1 MRRLRFLPFLKH
13 NKAASYTL
21 SAMIMTAVTVAL
33 VVAAF
38 AYAYQMLDQ
47 QRGVS
52 EWEIARKSILA
63 YNDALE
69 NVAWKPGAI
78 RSTRFTAQ
86 YGYLQLIPPAA
97 GNSITISATVNGV
110 PESLPSA
117 TYPIKTGIIKYW
129 LSTKYVSFDPNYES
143 YILGNNSSLISSS
156 SDSYGR
162 SVINQQTG
170 LVSMTLDYR
179 VRAMRTSV
187 INVSNV
193 QTNYVD
199 IWVIKLSMLAP
210 NAWSYVSE
218 FDLQAQTL
226 SITTVSHRFTGVT
239 NQTSVIS
246 VRIGSTTA
254 SKVPVTLDLGSTHTG
269 TVVYNVVVADVQVK
283 V

>member
-1 MRRLRFLPFLKH
+1 MRRPTFFPFLKH

-33 VVAAF
+33 VLAAF
-38 AYAYQMLDQ
+38 VYAYQMLEQ

-52 EWEIARKSILA
+52 EWEIAKKSILA

-69 NVAWKPGAI
+69 NVAWKPGAV

-97 GNSITISATVNGV
+97 ENSITISATVNGV
-110 PESLPSA
+110 PQSLSNA
-117 TYPIKTGIIKYW
+117 TYPGTTGIIKYW
-129 LSTKYVSFDPNYES
+129 LSTKYVSFGPDYES
-143 YILGNNSSLISSS
+143 YILGNSSSLISSS

-162 SVINQQTG
+162 AVINQQPG
-170 LVSMTLDYR
+170 MISMTLDYR

-187 INVSNV
+187 IDVGGV

-199 IWVIKLSMLAP
+199 IWVIKLSMLVP
-210 NAWSYVSE
+210 NAWSYVNE
-218 FDLQAQTL
+218 FDLQAKTL
-226 SITTVSHRFTGVT
+226 SVTTASHRFTGVT
-239 NQTSVIS
+239 NQTSVVS
-246 VRIGSTTA
+246 VQIGNTA
-254 SKVPVTLDLGSTHTG
+254 GRLAVTLVPG
-269 TVVYNVVVADVQVK
+269 TVVYNVVVADVQVN